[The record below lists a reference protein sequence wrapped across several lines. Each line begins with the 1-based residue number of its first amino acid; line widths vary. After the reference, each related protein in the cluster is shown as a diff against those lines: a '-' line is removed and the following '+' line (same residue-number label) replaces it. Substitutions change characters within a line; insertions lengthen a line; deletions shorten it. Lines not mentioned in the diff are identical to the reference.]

1 MNRSNSRLLVAGTLA
16 LITIGIM
23 ILSVGGYFTPVRDFL
38 SRPINAV
45 QAWIALRVSVIHD
58 TLTAPRDV
66 ASLQAE
72 VSRLQS
78 EVARLEQEIIS
89 LREQAAEAEI
99 LASLLN
105 YARSQPESR
114 SIAANVIGRDP
125 SPFIRSVWIDR
136 GSDSNLSQG
145 MPVVTERGLV
155 GRIAEVFPTASRVQL
170 ITDPEAAV
178 NVTLQLARTDGVL
191 VAEFNGELSVDLI
204 DQNAEVTVGEL
215 VLTSGLGNNYP
226 ADIPVGQV
234 INVRRRDYELF
245 QQAGVQPSVDFDSLH
260 IVLVITNF
268 QPIPIELTAP

>member
-16 LITIGIM
+16 LITVGIM
-23 ILSVGGYFTPVRDFL
+23 VLSIGGFITPVQETL
-38 SRPINAV
+38 LRPINSI
-45 QAWIALRVSVIHD
+45 QQWIALRVSAIRD

-72 VSRLQS
+72 VARLQS
-78 EVARLEQEIIS
+78 EVSRLEQEIIM

-105 YARSQPESR
+105 YARSQPDNR
-114 SIAANVIGRDP
+114 SIAANVIGRDT
-125 SPFIRSVWIDR
+125 SPFIRSIWLNR

-170 ITDPEAAV
+170 ITDPESAV

-191 VAEFNGELSVDLI
+191 VAEYNGELFVDLI
-204 DQNAEVTVGEL
+204 DQNADVTVGEL
-215 VLTSGLGNNYP
+215 VLTSGLGNYP
-226 ADIPVGQV
+226 ADIPIGQI

-245 QQAGVQPSVDFDSLH
+245 QQAGVQPSVDFESLN

-268 QPIPIELTAP
+268 QPIPVELISP

>member
-16 LITIGIM
+16 LFTIGI
-23 ILSVGGYFTPVRDFL
+23 IVLSIGGFITPVQDVL
-38 SRPINAV
+38 LRPISSV
-45 QAWIALRVSVIHD
+45 QEWIALRVSAIRD

-72 VSRLQS
+72 VARLQS
-78 EVARLEQEIIS
+78 EVARLEQEIIV
-89 LREQAAEAEI
+89 LREQATEAEI

-105 YARSQPESR
+105 YARSQPENR
-114 SIAANVIGRDP
+114 SIAANVIGRDT
-125 SPFIRSVWIDR
+125 SPFIRSIWLDR

-170 ITDPEAAV
+170 ITDPESAV

-191 VAEFNGELSVDLI
+191 VAEFNGELSVDMI
-204 DQNAEVTVGEL
+204 DQNAEVAVGEL
-215 VLTSGLGNNYP
+215 VLTSGLGNFP
-226 ADIPVGQV
+226 ADIPVGQI
-234 INVRRRDYELF
+234 INIRRRDYELF
-245 QQAGVQPSVDFDSLH
+245 QEARAQASVDFEALD

-268 QPIPIELTAP
+268 QPIPVELTSP

>member
-16 LITIGIM
+16 LLTIGIM
-23 ILSVGGYFTPVRDFL
+23 ILSIGGFIKPVQDVL
-38 SRPINAV
+38 LRPISSV
-45 QAWIALRVSVIHD
+45 QEWIALRVSAIRD

-78 EVARLEQEIIS
+78 EVARLEQEIIV
-89 LREQAAEAEI
+89 LREQTAEAEI

-105 YARSQPESR
+105 YARSQPENR
-114 SIAANVIGRDP
+114 SIAANVIGRDT
-125 SPFIRSVWIDR
+125 SPFIRSIWLDR
-136 GSDSNLSQG
+136 GSDSNLSRG

-155 GRIAEVFPTASRVQL
+155 GRIIEVFPTASRVQL
-170 ITDPEAAV
+170 ITDPESAV

-215 VLTSGLGNNYP
+215 VLTSGLGNFP
-226 ADIPVGQV
+226 ADIPIGQI

-245 QQAGVQPSVDFDSLH
+245 QEAGVQASVDFEALD
-260 IVLVITNF
+260 IVLIITNF
-268 QPIPIELTAP
+268 QPIPVELTSP

>member
-23 ILSVGGYFTPVRDFL
+23 ILSIGGYFTPVRDLL

-45 QAWIALRVSVIHD
+45 QAWIALRVSAIHD

-125 SPFIRSVWIDR
+125 SPFIRSIWIDR
-136 GSDSNLSQG
+136 GSDANLSQG

-204 DQNAEVTVGEL
+204 DQNAEITVGEL

-226 ADIPVGQV
+226 ADIPVGQI

-245 QQAGVQPSVDFDSLH
+245 QQASVQPSVDFDSLR

>member
-16 LITIGIM
+16 LLTIGIM
-23 ILSVGGYFTPVRDFL
+23 ILSIGGFIKPVQDVL
-38 SRPINAV
+38 LRPISSV
-45 QAWIALRVSVIHD
+45 QEWIALRVSAIRD

-78 EVARLEQEIIS
+78 EVARLEQEIIV
-89 LREQAAEAEI
+89 LREQTAEAEI

-105 YARSQPESR
+105 YARSQPENR
-114 SIAANVIGRDP
+114 SIAANVIGRDT
-125 SPFIRSVWIDR
+125 SPFIRSIWLDR
-136 GSDSNLSQG
+136 GSDSNLSRG

-155 GRIAEVFPTASRVQL
+155 GRIIEVFPTASRVQL
-170 ITDPEAAV
+170 ITDPESAV

-215 VLTSGLGNNYP
+215 VLTSGLGNFP
-226 ADIPVGQV
+226 ADIPIGQI

-245 QQAGVQPSVDFDSLH
+245 QEEGVQSSVDYEALD
-260 IVLVITNF
+260 IVLIITNF
-268 QPIPIELTAP
+268 QPIPVELTSP

>member
-1 MNRSNSRLLVAGTLA
+1 MNRSNSRFLVAGTLA

-23 ILSVGGYFTPVRDFL
+23 ILNIGGFISPVQDL
-38 SRPINAV
+38 LLRPISSV
-45 QAWIALRVSVIHD
+45 QEWIALRVSAIRD

-78 EVARLEQEIIS
+78 EVARLEQEIIV

-105 YARSQPESR
+105 YARSQPENR
-114 SIAANVIGRDP
+114 SIAANVIGRDT
-125 SPFIRSVWIDR
+125 SPFIRSIWLDR

-170 ITDPEAAV
+170 ITDPESAV

-215 VLTSGLGNNYP
+215 VLTSGLGNFP
-226 ADIPVGQV
+226 ADIPVGQ
-234 INVRRRDYELF
+234 IISVRRRDYELF
-245 QQAGVQPSVDFDSLH
+245 QEASVQASVDFEDLD

-268 QPIPIELTAP
+268 QPIPVELTSP

>member
-23 ILSVGGYFTPVRDFL
+23 VLSIGGFITPVHDML
-38 SRPINAV
+38 LRPISSV
-45 QAWIALRVSVIHD
+45 QEWIALRVSAIHD

-72 VSRLQS
+72 IARLQS
-78 EVARLEQEIIS
+78 EVARLEQEIIV
-89 LREQAAEAEI
+89 LREQATEAEI

-105 YARSQPESR
+105 YARSQPENR
-114 SIAANVIGRDP
+114 SIAANVIGRDT
-125 SPFIRSVWIDR
+125 SPFIRSIWLDR
-136 GSDSNLSQG
+136 GSDSNLSKG

-170 ITDPEAAV
+170 ITDPESAV

-191 VAEFNGELSVDLI
+191 VAEFNGELSVDMI

-215 VLTSGLGNNYP
+215 VLTSGLGNFP
-226 ADIPVGQV
+226 ADIPVGQI
-234 INVRRRDYELF
+234 INIRRRDYELF
-245 QQAGVQPSVDFDSLH
+245 QEASVQASVDFEALN

-268 QPIPIELTAP
+268 QPIPVELTSP

>member
-16 LITIGIM
+16 LITIGII
-23 ILSVGGYFTPVRDFL
+23 ILSIGGYFTPVQDL
-38 SRPINAV
+38 LLRPISSV
-45 QAWIALRVSVIHD
+45 QKWIALRVSAIRD

-78 EVARLEQEIIS
+78 EVARLEQEIIA
-89 LREQAAEAEI
+89 LREQAAQAEI

-105 YARSQPESR
+105 YARSQPENR
-114 SIAANVIGRDP
+114 SIAANVIGRDT
-125 SPFIRSVWIDR
+125 SPFIRSIWLDR
-136 GSDSNLSQG
+136 GSDAGLGQG

-170 ITDPEAAV
+170 ITDPESAV

-191 VAEFNGELSVDLI
+191 VAEYNGELSVDLI
-204 DQNAEVTVGEL
+204 DQNAEVAVGEL
-215 VLTSGLGNNYP
+215 VLTSGLGNYP
-226 ADIPVGQV
+226 ADIPIGQI

-245 QQAGVQPSVDFDSLH
+245 QQAGIQSSVDFESLN

-268 QPIPIELTAP
+268 QPIPIELNTP